1 MRFTSSVLTFSLLA
15 LTKARLPGPLKICE
29 DQVVGFECPSGQTPF
44 PYIGEVCSNI
54 SPGADIPRRGAL
66 KDANPCKNANEV
78 KSLFLEAFHKSA

>member
-1 MRFTSSVLTFSLLA
+1 MRLTSSVLTLSLLT

-29 DQVVGFECPSGQTPF
+29 NQVVDFDCLSGQTPF

-66 KDANPCKNANEV
+66 KDANPCKDANEV
-78 KSLFLEAFHKSA
+78 RYLFLEVFKKSA